1 MAYFDYSKLKDDMAE
16 KTGYTLF
23 SDFGEVTDAL
33 GPHRVVNEIITP
45 VVGVFRLNPVPLT
58 ALTTPY
64 IAVVSA
70 SIEIPAPLELADEV
84 RKNLNDMAAKYNAT
98 TERMKQEDTTFT
110 IVYSFETCVISNK
123 RRDVSIYGG
132 EIVII
137 TQAVTFTIIEQGITA
152 LDTTLKI
159 DGLPVPFL
167 RLDETRVSTSET
179 APNDEGH
186 GEVSVTQE
194 LYGITFDTPLIDNAL
209 GEKLLDAVSK
219 GTGNKAH
226 AVEITRKGRTS
237 VYLMAIGTAA
247 ASSTPPANVGV
258 SLSMAEISPVAA
270 KFSDIF
276 RKDVIQ
282 NTVGFVTLTNSVIF
296 WGDGT
301 ANHVDGQAIHVY
313 RDGLDR
319 HTAYIMEYSNIQQY
333 GEIVVGAELFGKT
346 IRPKLDKV
354 STNTLP
360 ATVLTMSSGDKL
372 EVASGRF
379 RMVINGQVFNVDH
392 YDTSGISTVKYAFT
406 SYLRGTVKQI
416 NTNLL
421 EYDRWAVGEE
431 D

>member
-33 GPHRVVNEIITP
+33 GPRRVVNEIITP

-70 SIEIPAPLELADEV
+70 SIEIPAPLELAEEV

-110 IVYSFETCVISNK
+110 IVYSFETCVVSDK
-123 RRDVSIYGG
+123 RRDVSIYNG

-137 TQAVTFTIIEQGITA
+137 SQAVTFTIIEQGITA

-276 RKDVIQ
+276 KSRTIAG
-282 NTVGFVTLTNSVIF
+282 TVGSLSFAKTAVF

-301 ANHVDGQAIHVY
+301 AEYVNGYASHVY
-313 RDGLDR
+313 KDGLDR
-319 HTAYIMEYSNIQQY
+319 HTVYYMQYDDVNQY
-333 GEIVVGAELFGKT
+333 GDIKKGAVLLNKT
-346 IRPKLDKV
+346 IRPKVKYTI
-354 STNTLP
+354 SSTLP
-360 ATVLTMSSGDKL
+360 ATVLTMSSGDVL
-372 EVASGRF
+372 RVSGGRLQ
-379 RMVINGQVFNVDH
+379 MVVNGVVFVVDH
-392 YDTSGISTVKYAFT
+392 YTVDAISYVDYPFT
-406 SYLRGTVKQI
+406 SLLRGTVETI
-416 NTNLL
+416 NTDLL

>member
-1 MAYFDYSKLKDDMAE
+1 MAYFDFTKLKDDMAE

-33 GPHRVVNEIITP
+33 GPHRVVNTIVTP

-70 SIEIPAPLELADEV
+70 SIEIPAPVEMAEDV
-84 RKNLNDMAAKYNAT
+84 RKNLNEMAARHNAT
-98 TERMKQEDTTFT
+98 TARMEQGDTTFT
-110 IVYSFETCVISNK
+110 VVYSFETCVVGDK
-123 RRDVSIYGG
+123 RRDVSIYNG
-132 EIVII
+132 EIVVI

-179 APNDEGH
+179 TPNAEGH

-194 LYGITFDTPLIDNAL
+194 MYGITFDTPLIDNAL
-209 GEKLLDAVSK
+209 GDKLLDALSI

-226 AVEITRKGRTS
+226 AVEITRKGRTA

-247 ASSTPPANVGV
+247 SSANPPANVGV
-258 SLSMAEISPVAA
+258 SISMAEISPVAA

-276 RKDVIQ
+276 LKEVIQ
-282 NTVGFVTLTNSVIF
+282 NTVGFKTLTNSVIF

-301 ANHVDGQAIHVY
+301 AEHVDGQAIHVY

-319 HTAYIMEYSNIQQY
+319 HTAYIMDYSKIKQY
-333 GEIVVGAELFGKT
+333 GEIVEGAELFGKT
-346 IRPKLDKV
+346 IRPKGTFL
-354 STNTLP
+354 STTLP
-360 ATVLTMSSGDKL
+360 ATVLKMSSGDTL
-372 EVASGRF
+372 EVSGGRF
-379 RMVINGQVFNVDH
+379 RMVVDGITFAVDY
-392 YDTSGISTVKYAFT
+392 YDTTGTSTVKDAFT
-406 SYLRGTVKQI
+406 SYLRGTVTEI
-416 NTNLL
+416 NTDLF

>member
-1 MAYFDYSKLKDDMAE
+1 
-16 KTGYTLF
+16 
-23 SDFGEVTDAL
+23 
-33 GPHRVVNEIITP
+33 
-45 VVGVFRLNPVPLT
+45 
-58 ALTTPY
+58 
-64 IAVVSA
+64 
-70 SIEIPAPLELADEV
+70 
-84 RKNLNDMAAKYNAT
+84 
-98 TERMKQEDTTFT
+98 
-110 IVYSFETCVISNK
+110 
-123 RRDVSIYGG
+123 
-132 EIVII
+132 
-137 TQAVTFTIIEQGITA
+137 
-152 LDTTLKI
+152 
-159 DGLPVPFL
+159 
-167 RLDETRVSTSET
+167 
-179 APNDEGH
+179 
-186 GEVSVTQE
+186 
-194 LYGITFDTPLIDNAL
+194 
-209 GEKLLDAVSK
+209 
-219 GTGNKAH
+219 
-226 AVEITRKGRTS
+226 
-237 VYLMAIGTAA
+237 MAIGTAA

-276 RKDVIQ
+276 KQKVIQ

-333 GEIVVGAELFGKT
+333 GAIVVGAELFGKT

-360 ATVLTMSSGDKL
+360 KTVLTMSSGDKL

-392 YDTSGISTVKYAFT
+392 YDASGISTVKYAFT
-406 SYLRGTVKQI
+406 SYLRGTVTQI
-416 NTNLL
+416 NTDLL